1 MLAVLS
7 AGVLAMAASP
17 AVAQTDCAS
26 GDERSAATAIQMAVQ
41 QQPSFEVLVIE
52 GMLSPDLPGRLAEV
66 LKQHPKIAEIHINSG
81 GGDMTAALEAGKIV
95 RASKGV
101 ATRIQAGST
110 CAEAC
115 ALLFLGGVPR
125 MVDEGGTFALGS
137 LYRADGSAT
146 EPEKVNQAV
155 ALYTTDILNYLMRVG
170 VSTRLWIDEVE
181 RQKAAIR
188 EGNQAE
194 RTCLTR
200 EQLFS
205 YGVAYR
211 NL

>member
-1 MLAVLS
+1 M
-7 AGVLAMAASP
+7 
-17 AVAQTDCAS
+17 
-26 GDERSAATAIQMAVQ
+26 QMTVQ
-41 QQPSFEVLVIE
+41 QQPSFEVMVIE
-52 GMLSPDLPGRLAEV
+52 GTLSPDLPARLAEM
-66 LKQHPKIAEIHINSG
+66 LKQNPKIAEIHINSG

-115 ALLFLGGVPR
+115 ALLFLGGLPR

-137 LYRADGSAT
+137 LYRADRSAT
-146 EPEKVNQAV
+146 APEKVNQAV
-155 ALYTTDILNYLMRVG
+155 ALYTTDILNYLVRVG
-170 VSTRLWIDEVE
+170 VTKRLWIDEVE

-188 EGNQAE
+188 DGKQAGPA
-194 RTCLTR
+194 CLTR